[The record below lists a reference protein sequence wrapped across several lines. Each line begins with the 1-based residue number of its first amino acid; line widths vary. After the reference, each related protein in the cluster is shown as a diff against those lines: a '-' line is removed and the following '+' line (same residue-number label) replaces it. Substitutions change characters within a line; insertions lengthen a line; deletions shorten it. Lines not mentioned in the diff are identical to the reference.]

1 MNIVKKYNY
10 LLTLFS
16 CFLVPISLFN
26 VYGFS
31 GAGAGN
37 PIDPFEITT
46 CTQLQEMDN
55 NLSASYELV
64 NPINCSG
71 FDYGD
76 GFGFKPIGNCTG
88 GCFSNNDENV
98 FNGTL
103 EGNNYYIS
111 NIFINRSSL
120 DAVGLIAYL
129 ENSEIQNLNIEN
141 MLVYGDQHIG
151 SLAGISYYSS
161 ISNLYVSNITLNG
174 TTDIGG
180 LVGIFGLGNL
190 DNSQTSEINIIGT
203 QYLGGAIGFSGWQG
217 NISSLNSQG
226 TISGT
231 SNIGGLIGHLGD
243 GNLTNSYSEIN
254 ISASSDNIGGLIGY
268 SFQALI
274 SNSYST
280 SIINSTTFSP
290 DRIGGLIGYTE
301 LSTLDKVSSNVVI
314 NSTGD
319 FLGGLIGYSLTS
331 SISNSYAIGEIFSGF
346 PNYISGGL
354 IGNFE
359 SSTLNNSYSNVNVS
373 GDDRVG
379 GLIGYSS
386 STSIISNSYALGNI
400 DCDCSENLQG
410 GLVGMIFST
419 TINNSFWYNSS
430 GNSNRSIGQGS
441 GDITPIT
448 TLSYFFDY
456 NNPPFDSWN
465 SSVWDFSG
473 NTPRLILNP
482 SPLVSS
488 TNVASLF
495 PFGYLA
501 FSLIVLLSFFVI

>member
-1 MNIVKKYNY
+1 MLLLKRYNELSILFFYFLLSISPYNI
-10 LLTLFS
+10 
-16 CFLVPISLFN
+16 
-26 VYGFS
+26 YGFS
-31 GAGAGN
+31 GSGAGT

-46 CTQLQEMDN
+46 CTQLQEMNN

-88 GCFSNNDENV
+88 SCFSNDDENV

-103 EGNNYYIS
+103 EGNNHYIS
-111 NIFINRSSL
+111 DIFINRSSL
-120 DAVGLIAYL
+120 DAVGIIAYL
-129 ENSEIQNLNIEN
+129 EDSMVQNLNIEN
-141 MLVYGDQHIG
+141 MLIYGDQYIG

-161 ISNLYVSNITLNG
+161 ISNLYVSNITING

-180 LVGIFGLGNL
+180 LVGVFGTGNL
-190 DNSQTSEINIIGT
+190 DNSQTSEINIRGT
-203 QYLGGAIGFSGWQG
+203 QYLGAAVGFSGWQG
-217 NISSLNSQG
+217 NIYSLNSQG

-231 SNIGGLIGHLGD
+231 SDIGGLIGYLGD

-268 SFQALI
+268 S
-274 SNSYST
+274 
-280 SIINSTTFSP
+280 
-290 DRIGGLIGYTE
+290 
-301 LSTLDKVSSNVVI
+301 
-314 NSTGD
+314 
-319 FLGGLIGYSLTS
+319 LTS
-331 SISNSYAIGEIFSGF
+331 TISNSYAIGEIFSGF

-354 IGNFE
+354 VGNFE
-359 SSTLNNSYSNVNVS
+359 SSALSNSYSNVNVS

-379 GLIGYSS
+379 GLVGYSS
-386 STSIISNSYALGNI
+386 SSVISNSYALGDM
-400 DCDCSENLQG
+400 DCDCSANLQG
-410 GLVGMIFST
+410 GLIGIIYST

-430 GNSNRSIGQGS
+430 ENSNRSIGQGS
-441 GDITPIT
+441 GDITPII

-456 NNPPFDSWN
+456 SNPPFDSWD
-465 SSVWDFSG
+465 SSIWDFSG
-473 NTPRLILNP
+473 NTPTLILNP
-482 SPLVSS
+482 SSLVSS

>member
-1 MNIVKKYNY
+1 MLLLKRYNELSILFFYFLLSISPYNI
-10 LLTLFS
+10 
-16 CFLVPISLFN
+16 
-26 VYGFS
+26 YGFS
-31 GAGAGN
+31 GSGAGT

-46 CTQLQEMDN
+46 CTQLQEMNN

-88 GCFSNNDENV
+88 SCFSNDDENV

-103 EGNNYYIS
+103 EGNNHYIS
-111 NIFINRSSL
+111 DIFINRSSL
-120 DAVGLIAYL
+120 DAVGIIAYL
-129 ENSEIQNLNIEN
+129 EDSMVQNLNIEN
-141 MLVYGDQHIG
+141 MLIYGDQYIG

-161 ISNLYVSNITLNG
+161 ISNLYVSNITING

-180 LVGIFGLGNL
+180 LVGVFGTGNL
-190 DNSQTSEINIIGT
+190 DNSQTSEINIRGT
-203 QYLGGAIGFSGWQG
+203 QYLGAAVGFSGWQG
-217 NISSLNSQG
+217 NIYSLNSQG

-231 SNIGGLIGHLGD
+231 SDIGGLIGYLGD

-254 ISASSDNIGGLIGY
+254 ISASSNNIGGLIGY
-268 SFQALI
+268 SYQALI

-290 DRIGGLIGYTE
+290 DRIGGLIGYAE
-301 LSTLDKVSSNVVI
+301 LSTLDKVSSNVII

-331 SISNSYAIGEIFSGF
+331 TISNSYAIGEIFSGF

-354 IGNFE
+354 VGNFE
-359 SSTLNNSYSNVNVS
+359 SSALSNSYSNVNVS

-379 GLIGYSS
+379 GLVGYSS
-386 STSIISNSYALGNI
+386 SSVISNSYALGDM
-400 DCDCSENLQG
+400 DCDCSANLQG
-410 GLVGMIFST
+410 GLIGIIYST

-430 GNSNRSIGQGS
+430 ENSNRSIGQGS
-441 GDITPIT
+441 GDITPII

-456 NNPPFDSWN
+456 SNPPFDSWD
-465 SSVWDFSG
+465 SSIWDFSG
-473 NTPRLILNP
+473 NTPTLILNP
-482 SPLVSS
+482 SSLVSS